1 MTNKNAKRTRV
12 ARTEGIVIVQR
23 KTSKVVNR
31 RLTKKKKKKK
41 RSRVIEDKTRIV
53 WTVVRSKGH

>member
-31 RLTKKKKKKK
+31 RLTKKKKE
-41 RSRVIEDKTRIV
+41 RGSRVIEDKTRIV

>member
-31 RLTKKKKKKK
+31 RLTKKKKK
-41 RSRVIEDKTRIV
+41 RGWRVIEDKTRIV

>member
-31 RLTKKKKKKK
+31 RLTKK
-41 RSRVIEDKTRIV
+41 RERGWRVIEDKTRIV